1 MINVGQR
8 ITELRKAKNYTTNKL
23 ANLSGI
29 SQSYLRD
36 VELGK
41 KNISVEFLSYICE
54 SLNISLSDFFAEEDI
69 NDEFTKALRIFSA
82 ILCNFLAA
90 YENFMI
96 FFLFFC
102 KKVLTKRKIS
112 AIIPGVGANILAKQ
126 RAALCGKRQK
136 SGFL

>member
-54 SLNISLSDFFAEEDI
+54 SLNISLSDFFNEGDAD
-69 NDEFTKALRIFSA
+69 DEFAKAVFS
-82 ILCNFLAA
+82 LN
-90 YENFMI
+90 
-96 FFLFFC
+96 
-102 KKVLTKRKIS
+102 S
-112 AIIPGVGANILAKQ
+112 KQ
-126 RAALCGKRQK
+126 RMALLQFIK
-136 SGFL
+136 SMQ